1 MPCFLCARSGGEYPE
16 VPVGYRAPISGS
28 SLEGVIR
35 RGEPRIIEDLEAYLK
50 KHPASDGALLLTEE
64 LRTRIEALREHT
76 SGKTIEVTMSFGV
89 ACFGKSDTVDA
100 CISRADGALLRAK
113 REGRNRVVAAGLF

>member
-1 MPCFLCARSGGEYPE
+1 VPAKSLDIAPPCLGILPE
-16 VPVGYRAPISGS
+16 P
-28 SLEGVIR
+28 
-35 RGEPRIIEDLEAYLK
+35 
-50 KHPASDGALLLTEE
+50 DGALLLTEE

-89 ACFGKSDTVDA
+89 ACFGKGDTVDA

-113 REGRNRVVAAGLF
+113 REGRNRVVAAGMV